1 VVLAGAL
8 PRWLRVLGL
17 VAGLVDAAMGTAT
30 TVLYGLG
37 PWSAVQYVAPYRLG
51 NVVYLLGLVPVL
63 AGQARDARWSRGTR
77 PSSTAS
83 PPRAA
88 DSRGSEASA
97 HTARLH
103 RLSGCSR

>member
-37 PWSAVQYVAPYRLG
+37 LWSAVQYVAPYRLG

-63 AGQARDARWSRGTR
+63 AGQARDARWSRGTVR
-77 PSSTAS
+77 IGMVSAALSLLSSGGHS
-83 PPRAA
+83 II
-88 DSRGSEASA
+88 SFG
-97 HTARLH
+97 
-103 RLSGCSR
+103 